1 MQNAEQQIGQL
12 DLSTKKRICLYL
24 FQEGIGYKRTAKIL
38 GLNIGTVRY
47 YKRQFSV
54 GITRFAPEGAFIP
67 KDSDSG
73 TGNRIHQ

>member
-38 GLNIGTVRY
+38 GLNLSVAVERPQSQL
-47 YKRQFSV
+47 RPLFSR
-54 GITRFAPEGAFIP
+54 G
-67 KDSDSG
+67 
-73 TGNRIHQ
+73 